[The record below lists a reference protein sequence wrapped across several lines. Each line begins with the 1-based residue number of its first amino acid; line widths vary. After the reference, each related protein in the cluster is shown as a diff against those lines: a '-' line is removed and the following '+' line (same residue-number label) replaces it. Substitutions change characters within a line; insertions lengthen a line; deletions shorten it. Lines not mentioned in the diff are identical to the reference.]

1 LNRRSAARQVLQQS
15 GNVNRRQY
23 QSRWF
28 QIACIIAGGFMGRRF
43 MRTPAAR

>member
-1 LNRRSAARQVLQQS
+1 LQQ
-15 GNVNRRQY
+15 GRNINRGQY

-28 QIACIIAGGFMGRRF
+28 QIACIIAAGFMGRRF